1 VKSIVLSPRVA
12 TKALALGV
20 TLTVALFLVVPVV
33 FSAMAGV
40 SQNVMQGPLAGLT
53 TRWLLEVVDLYSSA
67 VMRSLAI
74 ALACVAVTALIGT
87 PLAYGFAT
95 RRVPFSRVLEEL
107 LMLPV
112 AVPGLA
118 TGLALILAYGTLRD
132 FRSSSLFI
140 LTGHVLFTL
149 PFMMR
154 AVLAVMLAADL
165 PTLEEAA
172 ASLGARPLERFITVV
187 LPNARR
193 GVIAGALMVFCLS
206 IGEFNIT
213 WMLHTPA
220 TQTLP
225 VGLADAYSS
234 MRLEV
239 GSAYTIV
246 FLLLIVPILVLMQWF
261 GRRIGRDAKLI

>member
-1 VKSIVLSPRVA
+1 MKPIGVKSRVA
-12 TKALALGV
+12 AKGLALCI
-20 TLTVALFLVVPVV
+20 TLAVALFLVVPVV

-40 SQNVMQGPLAGLT
+40 SQNVMQGPLAGVT
-53 TRWLLEVVDLYSSA
+53 MRWILEVVDLYHEA
-67 VMRSLAI
+67 VLRSLAI
-74 ALACVAVTALIGT
+74 ALACVVVTALIGT

-95 RRVPFSRVLEEL
+95 RRVPFARALEEL

-172 ASLGARPLERFITVV
+172 ASLGALPRQRFMTVV

-213 WMLHTPA
+213 WMLHTPT

-246 FLLLIVPILVLMQWF
+246 FLLLILPILVGMQWF
-261 GRRIGRDAKLI
+261 GKSIGSSAKLI

>member
-1 VKSIVLSPRVA
+1 MKSGGGARAASYGVALSM
-12 TKALALGV
+12 TLA
-20 TLTVALFLVVPVV
+20 VALFLVVPVI

-40 SQNVMQGPLAGLT
+40 SSNVMQGLAGGLT
-53 TRWLLEVVDLYSSA
+53 LRWIREVVDLYQVA
-67 VMRSLAI
+67 VFRSLVI
-74 ALACVAVTALIGT
+74 AGACVAVTALIGT

-118 TGLALILAYGTLRD
+118 TGLALILAFGTFRD
-132 FRSSSLFI
+132 YRSSSLFI

-165 PTLEEAA
+165 ATLEEAA
-172 ASLGARPLERFITVV
+172 ASLGAAPVKRFVTVV

-193 GVIAGALMVFCLS
+193 GIIAGALMVFCLS

-213 WMLHTPA
+213 WMLHTPT

-246 FLLLIVPILVLMQWF
+246 FLVIILPILVAMQWL
-261 GRRIGRDAKLI
+261 GTRATRATKLA